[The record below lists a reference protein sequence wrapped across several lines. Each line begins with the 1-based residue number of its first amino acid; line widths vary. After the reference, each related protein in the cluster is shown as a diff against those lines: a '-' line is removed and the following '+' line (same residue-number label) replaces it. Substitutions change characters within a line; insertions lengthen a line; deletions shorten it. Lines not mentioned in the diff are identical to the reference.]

1 MWLMSKNTNKKLE
14 TIYGGATIS
23 SSFVNAFTNIIKI
36 LMEAGH
42 NFGSAIRRIS
52 EDRVCPLE

>member
-1 MWLMSKNTNKKLE
+1 MSKNTNKKLE
-14 TIYGGATIS
+14 TICGGATIS

-52 EDRVCPLE
+52 EDKVCPLK

>member
-1 MWLMSKNTNKKLE
+1 MSKNTNKKLE
-14 TIYGGATIS
+14 TIYGGTTIS

-42 NFGSAIRRIS
+42 NFGSSIRRIS
-52 EDRVCPLE
+52 ENNICPLE